1 MSERKLASIQK
12 ITKLS
17 PIKDADRIEVAD
29 ILGWKVVVQKGLHK
43 VNDLVFFFEIDSLL
57 PEIPEFE
64 FLRKSCYIKE
74 SQNGCGFRL
83 RTIKLKKQ
91 VSQGMIMPIREL
103 NCYLFSFGD
112 PYDYRP
118 VDVDLLEEGMDV
130 TQDLCVKKYEKII
143 PAKLA
148 GKVRGN
154 FPSFIPKT
162 DQERVQN
169 FIGDFMKNYRDHVW
183 ETSLKLDGSSC
194 TIYYNSSIGEFGVCS
209 RNMNLT
215 ETEENSFWQVAR
227 KYDLEQKMANS
238 DTFMYVPN
246 PTTGI
251 MEDFPKSYAIQG
263 ELMGPGVQGNRENLS
278 ELDLYVYDIW
288 DIENQRYL
296 DSKTRLEM
304 TRVLGLKHVPVY
316 ETCSYGFDDSKGFL
330 DHAEYAFDGKSLN
343 HPHRE
348 GLVFKSLND
357 PNVSFK
363 AISNKFL
370 LEGGD

>member
-1 MSERKLASIQK
+1 MTERKLASIQK

-29 ILGWKVVVQKGLHK
+29 ILGWKVVVQKGIHK
-43 VNDLVFFFEIDSLL
+43 VGDLVVFFEIDSLL

-74 SQNGCGFRL
+74 SQNGSGFRL
-83 RTIKLKKQ
+83 KTIKLKKQ

-103 NCYLFSFGD
+103 EYILHF
-112 PYDYRP
+112 
-118 VDVDLLEEGMDV
+118 DVWPELNKEESDV
-130 TQDLCVKKYEKII
+130 TDILGVKKYEKIV
-143 PAKLA
+143 PANLA

-162 DQERVQN
+162 DQERIQN
-169 FIGDFMKNYRDHVW
+169 FIGDFMKNYRDHIW

-194 TIYYNSSIGEFGVCS
+194 TIYYNSAIGEFGVCS

-227 KYDLEQKMANS
+227 KYDLETKMTNRDA
-238 DTFMYVPN
+238 FMYVPN
-246 PTTGI
+246 PTSGI

-288 DIENQRYL
+288 DIEKQSYV

-304 TRVLGLKHVPVY
+304 TAHLGLKHVPIY
-316 ETCSYGFDDSKGFL
+316 ETCSYGFDDAKGFL
-330 DHAEYAFDGKSLN
+330 DHAEYGYDGKSIN

>member
-1 MSERKLASIQK
+1 MKMSERKLASIQK

-43 VNDLVFFFEIDSLL
+43 VGDLVVFFEVDSLI
-57 PEIPEFE
+57 PEGLPEFE
-64 FLRKSCYIKE
+64 FLRKSGYVKE
-74 SQNGCGFRL
+74 SQNGSGFRL
-83 RTIKLKKQ
+83 KTIKLKKQ
-91 VSQGMIMPIREL
+91 VSAGMIIPIREL
-103 NCYLFSFGD
+103 THYLLSDGD

-118 VDVDLLEEGMDV
+118 VDVVLLEEGMDV
-130 TQDLCVKKYEKII
+130 TQSLGVQKYEKII
-143 PAKLA
+143 PANLA

-169 FIGDFMKNYRDHVW
+169 FIGDFLKHYRDHTW

-194 TIYYNSSIGEFGVCS
+194 TIYYNSAIGEFGVCS

-227 KYDLEQKMANS
+227 KYKLEETMSRPFSVAYAG
-238 DTFMYVPN
+238 YV
-246 PTTGI
+246 
-251 MEDFPKSYAIQG
+251 FPKSYAIQG
-263 ELMGPGVQGNRENLS
+263 ELMGPGVQGNRENLT

-288 DIENQRYL
+288 DIENQAYL
-296 DSKTRLEM
+296 DSKTRIKL
-304 TRVLGLKHVPVY
+304 TKALGLKHIPIY
-316 ETCSYGFDDSKGFL
+316 ETCTYGFDDSKGFL
-330 DHAEYAFDGKSLN
+330 EYAEYAFEGKSLN

-348 GLVFKSLND
+348 GLVFKSVDD

-363 AISNKFL
+363 AISNFYL
-370 LEGGD
+370 LEGGE